1 MIAIIRNEDEPK
13 PVLMARF
20 GLTDAQ
26 AEAVLELKL
35 RNLAKL
41 EKSRSAAN
49 KMNWKGARH
58 LGGHAGIAKKLN
70 ALIKNELKQD
80 ADKYGDARR
89 SPIVARQPSRA
100 LDITAVIGSEPVTL
114 VLSEKGWIR
123 AAKGHDIDPTAL
135 AFRSGDNFLSAALGR
150 SNQPAYFLDSS
161 GRSYAVPAH
170 EFPSA
175 RTQGEPL
182 TGRLNPPPG
191 ALFKAV
197 LAGADDDWYL
207 LATDSGYGFITQLK
221 ELYTKS
227 RAGKALLTVPE
238 HAKVLTPVRVEQP
251 ESDLVAIATAQGR
264 LLVFPVS
271 EIPILNKGKGNK
283 LIQIQ
288 PADLAHV
295 RLRSGYDRAVSC
307 GGLKVHSGKR
317 SLGLS
322 AEDLVHYRGTRARRG
337 NPLPKGFQRVSGLE
351 KIS

>member
-1 MIAIIRNEDEPK
+1 
-13 PVLMARF
+13 
-20 GLTDAQ
+20 
-26 AEAVLELKL
+26 
-35 RNLAKL
+35 
-41 EKSRSAAN
+41 
-49 KMNWKGARH
+49 
-58 LGGHAGIAKKLN
+58 
-70 ALIKNELKQD
+70 
-80 ADKYGDARR
+80 
-89 SPIVARQPSRA
+89 
-100 LDITAVIGSEPVTL
+100 
-114 VLSEKGWIR
+114 
-123 AAKGHDIDPTAL
+123 
-135 AFRSGDNFLSAALGR
+135 
-150 SNQPAYFLDSS
+150 
-161 GRSYAVPAH
+161 
-170 EFPSA
+170 
-175 RTQGEPL
+175 L

-207 LATDSGYGFITQLK
+207 FATDSGYGFITQLK
-221 ELYTKS
+221 ELHTKN

-288 PADLAHV
+288 PADLAARQDYV
-295 RLRSGYDRAVSC
+295 VAMIALSLAA
-307 GGLKVHSGKR
+307 GLKVHSGKR